1 VLAEMKGSIKWEVE
15 DGVILSATKT
25 QVTKRSS
32 VIVMSIFSLFDI
44 NTCMYV
50 WFLFS
55 FISSFLT

>member
-15 DGVILSATKT
+15 DGVILSTTKT